1 MDTRTETGRR
11 FERALIVHGG
21 ALGDLILSL
30 RLVEALRLSGASR
43 VSLLARPTS
52 ARLCLAC
59 GAVEELR
66 DIEGGGF
73 HRLFGSADELPG
85 EVRVWLGAHDIA
97 INTLGDPEGLIAG
110 NLRATG
116 IAHTVSIDPRPRE
129 DLLGH
134 VSDQWLLDLK
144 AHGMNAHVGHPRLVV
159 PASLR
164 TEAQRILHACRDGVA
179 ARPILLHPGSGGRDK
194 CWKTDC
200 FVELSEVLRRRG
212 FLPIFVL
219 GPVEM
224 ERFPADEIRSLR
236 DATKTIESPALELLA
251 GLIAEAGLFVGNDS
265 GVSHLAAAVGAKT
278 LALFGPTNPALWRPL
293 GENVRIVQ
301 GKTPPDMPT
310 VSEVL
315 PHLDLFDSIQTGVP
329 LQSVD
334 QTESASHP

>member
-1 MDTRTETGRR
+1 
-11 FERALIVHGG
+11 
-21 ALGDLILSL
+21 
-30 RLVEALRLSGASR
+30 
-43 VSLLARPTS
+43 
-52 ARLCLAC
+52 
-59 GAVEELR
+59 
-66 DIEGGGF
+66 
-73 HRLFGSADELPG
+73 
-85 EVRVWLGAHDIA
+85 
-97 INTLGDPEGLIAG
+97 
-110 NLRATG
+110 
-116 IAHTVSIDPRPRE
+116 
-129 DLLGH
+129 
-134 VSDQWLLDLK
+134 
-144 AHGMNAHVGHPRLVV
+144 
-159 PASLR
+159 
-164 TEAQRILHACRDGVA
+164 
-179 ARPILLHPGSGGRDK
+179 
-194 CWKTDC
+194 
-200 FVELSEVLRRRG
+200 
-212 FLPIFVL
+212 
-219 GPVEM
+219 M